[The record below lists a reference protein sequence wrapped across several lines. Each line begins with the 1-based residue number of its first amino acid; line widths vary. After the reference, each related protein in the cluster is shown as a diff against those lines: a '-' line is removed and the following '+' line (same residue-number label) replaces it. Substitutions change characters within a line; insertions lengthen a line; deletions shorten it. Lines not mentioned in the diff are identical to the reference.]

1 MRILNALL
9 HRRYTLLLTALLI
22 TFIVLPTHAHTAVA
36 SPGNAES
43 IIVVAT
49 AHPVE
54 ENYTSSADRP
64 SPLLQ
69 LVKQKRRNS
78 RKAIAATLAFP
89 LPFGI
94 VGLHRIYLGCAP
106 YVPVAYIAS
115 LGGVFGALPFIDFC
129 VLLAAK
135 STDPYTNNKKI
146 FMWVN

>member
-1 MRILNALL
+1 MRILDALL
-9 HRRYTLLLTALLI
+9 QHRYTLLLTALLLAL
-22 TFIVLPTHAHTAVA
+22 IVFPTHAHTRVA
-36 SPGNAES
+36 LAGSADTTIVTADTHSFEES
-43 IIVVAT
+43 CS
-49 AHPVE
+49 
-54 ENYTSSADRP
+54 SSADRP

-78 RKAIAATLAFP
+78 RKAIATTLAFP

-135 STDPYTNNKKI
+135 NTDPYTNNKKI